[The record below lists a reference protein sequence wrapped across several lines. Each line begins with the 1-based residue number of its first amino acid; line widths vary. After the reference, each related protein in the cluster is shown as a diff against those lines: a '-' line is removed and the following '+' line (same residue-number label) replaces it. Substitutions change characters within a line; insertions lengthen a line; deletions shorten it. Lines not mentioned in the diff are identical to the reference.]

1 MNNTDREFLEERF
14 TRIDAKLDRHG
25 EKFPAMKERW
35 KMVCKL
41 AGIIGGMVALITSIV
56 IDIFWR

>member
-1 MNNTDREFLEERF
+1 MNNADREFLEERF

-25 EKFPAMKERW
+25 EKLAAMEERW
-35 KMVCKL
+35 KMVCKF